1 MDNKRNLFAA
11 VWPPVLVL
19 AILIVSWDLIVRF
32 GLVYEWLIP
41 SPLAVITEIFV
52 GWDRLSMHLLATLK
66 LALIGLILGSLT
78 GVLLAMIFHFVPFLR
93 RGLYPLVI
101 LSQNIPTI
109 VIYPILTMLLG
120 FNMLPK
126 VLLLISVCFF
136 PTCMGML
143 GGLTEADSKLKNYM
157 EMIGAKRIHIFRHVE
172 LPASVS
178 GLFSGLKIA
187 ATYSVM
193 SAVVAEWINPTVGL
207 GGYLMISSKGYM
219 PARVFAAL
227 LFIILLSI
235 LLFGVIGWIESYLMK
250 WKPRREQVKNAEH

>member
-1 MDNKRNLFAA
+1 MDNKRKILSNI
-11 VWPPVLVL
+11 WPPVLVI
-19 AILIVSWDLIVRF
+19 ILLFVCWELIVRS
-32 GLVYEWLIP
+32 GLVFDWLIP
-41 SPLAVITEIFV
+41 SPIAVFKEVIV
-52 GWDRLSMHLLATLK
+52 GWSRISIHLFATLK
-66 LALIGLILGSLT
+66 LSLIGLVLGSLT
-78 GVLLAMIFHFVPFLR
+78 GIVLAIIFHFVPVLR
-93 RGLYPLVI
+93 RALYPLVI

-109 VIYPILTMLLG
+109 VIYPILTMLFG

-126 VLLLISVCFF
+126 IMLLISVCFF

-157 EMIGAKRIHIFRHVE
+157 EMLGAKKGQIFRHVE
-172 LPASVS
+172 LPASIS

-207 GGYLMISSKGYM
+207 GGYLIISTKGYM

-227 LFIILLSI
+227 FFIVALSLVLFWIIGL
-235 LLFGVIGWIESYLMK
+235 IESYLLK
-250 WKPRREQVKNAEH
+250 WKPKKERVKHAEH